1 MMRSATPSPTV
12 TATPL
17 RGSMAGGWLQF
28 LMAVTV
34 SAILTTQMEFAP
46 VKRSMEPRLSSTL

>member
-12 TATPL
+12 TVTSLPG
-17 RGSMAGGWLQF
+17 RTAGGWLQF

-34 SAILTTQMEFAP
+34 SAILTTQMESAQA
-46 VKRSMEPRLSSTL
+46 KRYMVRQPSIM